1 MFLLISILIIIA
13 CILLVLIVLI
23 QNPKGGGIAS
33 NFTAPNQIM
42 GARRSTDVVEK
53 TTWILAIVL
62 ISFSLL
68 SNFFR
73 PLGQSEESGVRDS
86 RIKGQVEEA
95 PMPQQQQQ
103 QQQVT
108 PPPAGGENGGTPP
121 AGEQVQPDG
130 NATPEDNK

>member
-1 MFLLISILIIIA
+1 MFVFLSIIIIA
-13 CILLVLIVLI
+13 ACVLLTLVVLI

-62 ISFSLL
+62 ITFSLA

-73 PLGQSEESGVRDS
+73 PIGGDVETNGTESRLKEN
-86 RIKGQVEEA
+86 IENA
-95 PMPQQQQQ
+95 PMPAAPQQQQAQPQPQ
-103 QQQVT
+103 QQAD
-108 PPPAGGENGGTPP
+108 PNAAPAEQAQPAEGET
-121 AGEQVQPDG
+121 
-130 NATPEDNK
+130 K